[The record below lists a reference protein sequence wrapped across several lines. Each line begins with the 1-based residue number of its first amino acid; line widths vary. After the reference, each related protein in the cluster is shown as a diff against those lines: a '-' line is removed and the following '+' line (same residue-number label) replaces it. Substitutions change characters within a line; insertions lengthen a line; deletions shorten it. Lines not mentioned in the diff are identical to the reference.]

1 MMVNGFSDCVSNYR
15 WSIDRSPHRFS
26 EWITRQNCLSFLI
39 ATLGTQYIARS
50 LTQVICNGKSI
61 GGLPKQFSALG
72 EYAFLKIA
80 WYFWFLMI
88 VVIVLSY
95 LLRRQKSL
103 AKLFYIGTNAQAA
116 DMVGIPSDRLTIYT
130 FVASGFFA
138 AVAGLILT
146 AKSESAS
153 PISYEGMEMRY
164 IAAAVIGGAS
174 ISGGQEV

>member
-1 MMVNGFSDCVSNYR
+1 
-15 WSIDRSPHRFS
+15 
-26 EWITRQNCLSFLI
+26 
-39 ATLGTQYIARS
+39 
-50 LTQVICNGKSI
+50 
-61 GGLPKQFSALG
+61 
-72 EYAFLKIA
+72 
-80 WYFWFLMI
+80 MI

-103 AKLFYIGTNAQAA
+103 AKLFTLEQMLAA

-138 AVAGLILT
+138 AVAGLIRLT

-174 ISGGQEV
+174 ISGGQGSVVGSVLGFLLVVLSATA